1 MKKTRIF
8 AAGLMVLLAFTTAGC
23 GKESEE
29 EVFQRILFPLM
40 RRSLRLWRK
49 EIRETISSR

>member
-29 EVFQRILFPLM
+29 EIFSEDLVPLDEEE
-40 RRSLRLWRK
+40 LEALEEGK
-49 EIRETISSR
+49 Q